1 MLNSS
6 CLSAKHGHGSV
17 IVNQSETICAN
28 VSHAETG
35 GHRLAFAIRAAF
47 QTFRNAFSG
56 RTERH
61 TTCGPAKN
69 TERRPERGVM
79 LLCKREIL
87 LADRR
92 EAVRKHKAVSSI
104 DRQIAAITREILG
117 GGHEA

>member
-28 VSHAETG
+28 VSHAETSG
-35 GHRLAFAIRAAF
+35 RRLAFAIRAAF

-56 RTERH
+56 LTDRP
-61 TTCGPAKN
+61 TTYGPASS

-104 DRQIAAITREILG
+104 DAELQAITSEILRG
-117 GGHEA
+117 